1 MYAQP
6 GATDAP
12 PRYRPLTVPSRVEP
26 VRSGDRPTGNTTATD
41 QSAAD
46 PEGASKP
53 EDIDAD
59 RSTTAVQP
67 TGQQATAHPPAAGP
81 AAAEPPRPEPEDGS
95 PWAGDRP
102 WPGDEAGPGQDWAR
116 GPAQGS
122 GPGVAWSPGRAA

>member
-41 QSAAD
+41 QSAAH
-46 PEGASKP
+46 PEDASKP

-67 TGQQATAHPPAAGP
+67 TGQQASAHPPAAGP
-81 AAAEPPRPEPEDGS
+81 AAAEPPRPEPADGS
-95 PWAGDRP
+95 PGPGDRP
-102 WPGDEAGPGQDWAR
+102 WPGAEAGPGQAGARAPEAR
-116 GPAQGS
+116 GG
-122 GPGVAWSPGRAA
+122 

>member
-1 MYAQP
+1 MYAQR
-6 GATDAP
+6 GATGAP

-26 VRSGDRPTGNTTATD
+26 VRSGDRPTGNPTATD

-67 TGQQATAHPPAAGP
+67 TGQQAPAHPPPAGP
-81 AAAEPPRPEPEDGS
+81 AAPEPPPPEPDAGS
-95 PWAGDRP
+95 PWPRGRP
-102 WPGDEAGPGQDWAR
+102 R
-116 GPAQGS
+116 
-122 GPGVAWSPGRAA
+122 